1 MRSVSKMHRSRLS
14 FALSALVVTI
24 CCAGAAAFVTPRII
38 PHSAPVNKPVSDVFH
53 LLKTYFT
60 DRLQSK
66 FQTVNA
72 NAETA
77 TIIAKQTGIDNVR
90 WREWAVCQT
99 DPMHILYQLNDAI
112 VTLTVKLE
120 QAPHDTTFMTVT
132 ADFRGIYGLAQDQT
146 TIECTSTGALENNIL
161 ALAGAQM
168 SGTAPPAH

>member
-1 MRSVSKMHRSRLS
+1 MKSVSKMRRLRLS
-14 FALSALVVTI
+14 FALSVLVATI
-24 CCAGAAAFVTPRII
+24 CCAGAGALATPRII
-38 PHSAPVNKPVSDVFH
+38 PHAAPVNKPVGDVFH
-53 LLKTYFT
+53 LLRTYFA

-66 FQTVNA
+66 FLTVNA

-99 DPMHILYQLNDAI
+99 DPVHMLYQLNDAI
-112 VTLTVKLE
+112 VTLSVKLE
-120 QAPHDTTFMTVT
+120 QAPHNTTFMTVS

-146 TIECTSTGALENNIL
+146 TIECSSTGALENNIL

-168 SGTAPPAH
+168 PGAAPPAH